1 MWQLVTLFK
10 KKWREM
16 CKTADSVLLVKSW
29 RLETKRCD
37 AINFNPSRVMQN
49 EWSVECRCKFANLA
63 LYNSGRL
70 FYVLNQIAELR
81 RMNFKLQTQ
90 HKAFFYFKCDE
101 VIHRVFFFC
110 WFKKIV
116 TLLHSCYKS
125 FKIMSFL
132 NEWKRWTLSLDTLIT
147 LLFQNILT

>member
-1 MWQLVTLFK
+1 MRQLVRKRMYFVQK
-10 KKWREM
+10 EWREM
-16 CKTADSVLLVKSW
+16 CKTADSVLLVKKR

-101 VIHRVFFFC
+101 VIHRVFFFADS
-110 WFKKIV
+110 KK
-116 TLLHSCYKS
+116 L
-125 FKIMSFL
+125 
-132 NEWKRWTLSLDTLIT
+132 
-147 LLFQNILT
+147 LLFCIVATNLSKLCHFWMNERDEL